1 MEARFVYITCKD
13 KTEALSISRQLLE
26 EKLIACANVLEGMT
40 SLYRWEGKIVED
52 KESILIAKSTASQIN
67 KLCERVKDLH
77 SYDIPC
83 VVSLPILAGNPDYLR
98 WIGEEVKEN

>member
-13 KTEALSISRQLLE
+13 KAEALSISRQLLE
-26 EKLIACANVLEGMT
+26 EKLIACANVLSDMT
-40 SLYRWEGKIVED
+40 SVYRWEGKIVED
-52 KESILIAKSTASQIN
+52 NESILIAKSTASLMDE
-67 KLCERVKDLH
+67 LCGRVKDLH

-83 VVSLPILAGNPDYLR
+83 IVSLPILAGNPDYLR